1 MRASNWNTRSVSLKR
16 SIAGLTQTSV
26 KYPKE
31 GIGFAKLL
39 SFANVFRKGL
49 LRVNAVPQES
59 LAKAMRVSKRR
70 VQGPR
75 STADYGTA
83 AKITQ
88 DSHAPRTVA

>member
-1 MRASNWNTRSVSLKR
+1 MTPLLNDGGK
-16 SIAGLTQTSV
+16 
-26 KYPKE
+26 
-31 GIGFAKLL
+31 GFAKPL
-39 SFANVFRKGL
+39 SFANLVRKGL

-59 LAKAMRVSKRR
+59 LAKAMRVSIRR

-75 STADYGTA
+75 STADDRTA